1 MDGADALKDL
11 SRQLRE
17 VGAKDLRKEMN
28 RGLRSAAKP
37 LIADTRQFA
46 REILPKQGGLN
57 EKVARSRFRVKITT
71 GRDPGVRI
79 TATGLDARLDT
90 QGRIRHPIYG
100 NRKAWVQQK
109 VTPGWFHV
117 PMRRGAPRV
126 RRELAKVL
134 DNVAKKLERA

>member
-11 SRQLRE
+11 SRQLRAAA
-17 VGAKDLRKEMN
+17 AKDLRKEMN

-37 LIADTRQFA
+37 LIADARQFA
-46 REILPKQGGLN
+46 RETLPKQGGLN

-79 TATGLDARLDT
+79 TATGLDARLDS
-90 QGRIRHPIYG
+90 QGRLRHPVYG
-100 NRKAWVQQK
+100 NRRAWVQQK

-117 PMRRGAPRV
+117 PMRRGAPEV
-126 RRELAKVL
+126 RREMAKAL
-134 DNVAKKLERA
+134 DRIAKKLESA